1 MVSLP
6 RRGLAEPSAR
16 SGQLAPRS
24 REQTECAKIASF
36 TGGLRRAESATLNR
50 AIPLSVLDLAPL
62 PSGSTPSE
70 ALRQTLELARLADRL
85 GYVRYWFA
93 EHHNLPGIGS
103 SAPEILIAE
112 AAARTERI
120 RLGAGGIMLPN
131 HVPLK
136 VAETFH
142 TLEALHP
149 GRIDLGIG
157 RAPGTDP
164 VTVRALRSFD
174 PEQFPAHLAEL
185 LALSRGDLPP
195 EHPFASVHVVP
206 VGVTL
211 PPIWIL
217 GSTGASARF
226 AGASGL
232 GYAFASHFSPT
243 PAAPALRAYRESF
256 EPSEAFPAPHAILG
270 VAAICAG
277 TDEQADHLAASLDL
291 SWVNLLRGRLAPFP
305 SPEEARAHAYTPQE
319 LSAVRERRELLVV
332 GTPERVRARI
342 EEMVAETGA
351 DEVMVTS
358 LIHSHADRLR
368 SYELLADAFL
378 ER

>member
-1 MVSLP
+1 VALSEGTTTL
-6 RRGLAEPSAR
+6 
-16 SGQLAPRS
+16 S
-24 REQTECAKIASF
+24 RT
-36 TGGLRRAESATLNR
+36 
-50 AIPLSVLDLAPL
+50 IPLSVLDLAPI
-62 PSGSTPSE
+62 PSGSTATE
-70 ALRQTLELARLADRL
+70 ALHRTIELARLADRL

-103 SAPEILIAE
+103 SAPEVLIAH

-120 RLGAGGIMLPN
+120 RVGSGGIMLPN

-157 RAPGTDP
+157 RAPGTDQ

-174 PEQFPAHLAEL
+174 SEQFPAHLSEL
-185 LALSRGDLPP
+185 VALSRETLPP

-206 VGVTL
+206 GGVTL

-217 GSTGASARF
+217 GSTGASAHF

-232 GYAFASHFSPT
+232 GYAFASHFSPA

-270 VAAICAG
+270 VAAVCAG
-277 TDEQADHLAASLDL
+277 TDELAGHLASSLDL

-305 SPEEARAHAYTPQE
+305 SPEEAQAYTYTPQE
-319 LSAVRERRELLVV
+319 LAAVHERRALLLV
-332 GTPERVRARI
+332 GTPETVRARI
-342 EEMVAETGA
+342 EQMVAETDA
-351 DEVMVTS
+351 DEVMVST
-358 LIHSHADRLR
+358 LIHSQADRLR
-368 SYELLADAFL
+368 SYELLAESFEL
-378 ER
+378 R

>member
-1 MVSLP
+1 M
-6 RRGLAEPSAR
+6 
-16 SGQLAPRS
+16 S
-24 REQTECAKIASF
+24 RT
-36 TGGLRRAESATLNR
+36 
-50 AIPLSVLDLAPL
+50 IPLSVLDLAPI
-62 PSGSTPSE
+62 PSGTTPSE
-70 ALRQTLELARLADRL
+70 ALRRTVELARLADRL

-103 SAPEILIAE
+103 SAPEILIAH

-120 RLGAGGIMLPN
+120 RLGAGGVMLPN

-136 VAETFH
+136 VAETYH

-185 LALSRGDLPP
+185 LALSRETLPP
-195 EHPFASVHVVP
+195 EHPLASVHVVP
-206 VGVTL
+206 GGVTL

-243 PAAPALRAYRESF
+243 PAAPALRAYRASF
-256 EPSEAFPAPHAILG
+256 EPSEAFPEPHAILG
-270 VAAICAG
+270 VAVVCAA
-277 TDEQADHLAASLDL
+277 TDERADHLALSMDL
-291 SWVNLLRGRLAPFP
+291 AWAHLLSGRLAPLP
-305 SPEEARAHAYTPQE
+305 SPEEALAHTYTPQE
-319 LSAVRERRELLVV
+319 QAAVRERRALLVV
-332 GTPERVRARI
+332 GNPERVRARI
-342 EEMVAETGA
+342 EQMVAETDA

-358 LIHSHADRLR
+358 MIHSHADRLR
-368 SYELLADAFL
+368 SYELLADVFAIHRTVP
-378 ER
+378 EYSDPVPAGS

>member
-1 MVSLP
+1 MQ
-6 RRGLAEPSAR
+6 R
-16 SGQLAPRS
+16 
-24 REQTECAKIASF
+24 T
-36 TGGLRRAESATLNR
+36 
-50 AIPLSVLDLAPL
+50 IPLSVLDLAPL

-70 ALRQTLELARLADRL
+70 ALRRDIELAVLADRL

-103 SAPEILIAE
+103 SSPEVLIAH

-120 RLGAGGIMLPN
+120 RLGAGGVMLPN
-131 HVPLK
+131 HVPLR
-136 VAETFH
+136 VAETYH

-185 LALSRGDLPP
+185 MALSRGALPP
-195 EHPFASVHVVP
+195 EHPFAAVRVIPGGVP
-206 VGVTL
+206 L

-243 PAAPALRAYRESF
+243 PAAPAFAAYRESF
-256 EPSEAFPAPHAILG
+256 DPSEEFPAPHAILG
-270 VAAICAG
+270 VAVVCAE
-277 TDEQADHLAASLDL
+277 TDERADHLALSLDL
-291 SWVNLLRGRLAPFP
+291 SWANLLSGRLTPLP
-305 SPEEARAHAYTPQE
+305 SPEEALAHEYTPQE
-319 LSAVRERRELLVV
+319 RAAVRERRALLVV
-332 GTPERVRARI
+332 GTPEKVRARI
-342 EEMVAETGA
+342 EELVAETGA

-358 LIHSHADRLR
+358 MIHSHADRLR
-368 SYELLADAFL
+368 SYELLADVFAL
-378 ER
+378 RETAEEPVPAAGL